1 MFLNYELFYPLIE
14 TYFPLQLYTENI
26 REMHLIVVYYNNMSP
41 ERVKSKRESV
51 RNVER
56 FLYVNMIA
64 AENLNKIVANKL
76 LVLLLNFL

>member
-1 MFLNYELFYPLIE
+1 MFLKCESFYPLIE

-26 REMHLIVVYYNNMSP
+26 RDASDVVCYNNMSP
-41 ERVKSKRESV
+41 ERVKSKRESM

-56 FLYVNMIA
+56 FLYVNTIA

-76 LVLLLNFL
+76 LVLLLNLL